1 MQAMKQKLY
10 KNYFLLFIVG
20 VFVSNSLFAK
30 APSLTLKD
38 LNSPPPRIIRTC
50 CSFGVEVGIT
60 GMPLKKLSE
69 ITSLH
74 KIGNHKY
81 LGDRFEA
88 NGIIYTKLGGFIDL
102 GHLRDQADWTA
113 YLYSLILSKKAEGKI
128 IQKIGYEGGRKT
140 LTIKIPADLED
151 IDAALLAGRITYD
164 LSIWH
169 EIATWFGASYLPFV
183 PERYSSFSIEDS
195 YSNLLGI
202 LIGIKA
208 IQSDL
213 PYEEAMTILLKEKLI
228 ELKAVETDEETYA
241 AMKAVEDIW
250 WTNDVKLPSAK
261 VLKQRNL
268 EIGSSLKPWLVAQS
282 SQNENPQQINL
293 EVKTSNG
300 VLLSQLYEISFKLN
314 HKFPLKEIVPLKNGR
329 LITQKDFDMLMI
341 YVKDDLQKRYALNPK
356 KIEAELRKKQRE
368 EMRENKKITTANK
381 P

>member
-1 MQAMKQKLY
+1 MKRISNLIS
-10 KNYFLLFIVG
+10 IVIIVAG
-20 VFVSNSLFAK
+20 VFAANCSYAK
-30 APSLTLKD
+30 APLLTVKD

-69 ITSLH
+69 ITSLY

-113 YLYSLILSKKAEGKI
+113 YLYSLILSKKEEGRI
-128 IQKIGYEGGRKT
+128 VQKIGYEGGRKT
-140 LTIKIPADLED
+140 LTIKIPENLED
-151 IDAALLAGRITYD
+151 IDAVLLAGRITYD

-208 IQSDL
+208 IQSNL

-250 WTNDVKLPSAK
+250 WTNDVKLPNAK

-268 EIGSSLKPWLVAQS
+268 EIGSTLKPWLVSQS
-282 SQNENPQQINL
+282 SHNEKAQEINI
-293 EVKTSNG
+293 EVKTSEG
-300 VLLSQLYEISFKLN
+300 VPLSQLYEVSFKLN
-314 HKFPLKEIVPLKNGR
+314 HKFPLKEIIPIKNGR
-329 LITQKDFDMLMI
+329 LITQKDFDLLMI
-341 YVKDDLQKRYALNPK
+341 YVKEDLQKRYAQNPK
-356 KIEAELRKKQRE
+356 KLEAELRKKQRE
-368 EMRENKKITTANK
+368 ELRETKKTTTSNK